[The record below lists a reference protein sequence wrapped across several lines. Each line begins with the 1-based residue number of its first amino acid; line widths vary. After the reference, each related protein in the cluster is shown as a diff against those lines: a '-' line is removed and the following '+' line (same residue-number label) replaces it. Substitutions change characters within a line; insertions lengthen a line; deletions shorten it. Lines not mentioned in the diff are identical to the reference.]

1 MTTQTTGFTGF
12 PDEALAFFEGLEAD
26 NSKAYFTDHK
36 TVFDRAV
43 REPMVALTDALAE
56 EFGEAKIFRPNR
68 DVRFSPD
75 KSPYKTH
82 QGAVIGMGGGEG
94 SLYVAVS
101 AEGLVA
107 GGGFYQMTK
116 DQVTRYRAAVEDDA
130 AGGRLAAVVE
140 VLLADGFGLVGE
152 TLKRAPRGTDPEHP
166 RIELLRHKGIAG
178 MKEFGSPPWLSTAA
192 ALDHVATA
200 WRALAPLNA
209 WLAAEVGA
217 PEVQEGDERPG
228 RRPVSPRGG
237 GR

>member
-1 MTTQTTGFTGF
+1 MTTTTTGFAGF
-12 PDEALAFFEGLEAD
+12 PDEALGFYEGLEAD

-36 TVFDRAV
+36 DVYDRAV
-43 REPMVALTDALAE
+43 RGPMLALVEVLAE
-56 EFGEAKIFRPNR
+56 EFGEAKLFRPNR

-82 QGAVIGMGGGEG
+82 QGAVIGMGGGDG

-101 AEGLVA
+101 ADGLVV

-116 DQVTRYRAAVEDDA
+116 DQLTRYRSAVDDDA
-130 AGGRLAAVVE
+130 AGARLAAVVD
-140 VLLADGFGLVGE
+140 VLLADGFTLAGE
-152 TLKRAPRGTDPEHP
+152 QLSRAPRGMDPAHP
-166 RIELLRHKGIAG
+166 RIALLRHKGIAG
-178 MKEFGSPPWLSTAA
+178 MKEFGTPRWLSTAKA
-192 ALDHVATA
+192 VDHVATA

-217 PEVQEGDERPG
+217 PEVRDGDERPG